1 MLLREMVCQPMMN
14 FFSIEPESYWS
25 VSFAAKISMG
35 ANGLINIGPTHFCFP
50 NPAIRHCGEAAF
62 LYRVKLRWTADRNE
76 MAWSEDNELRVWLE
90 GMRHRIRGIRAHVR
104 YIAVDAMIA
113 WFGVSD
119 T

>member
-1 MLLREMVCQPMMN
+1 MLLREMVCQPMKN

-25 VSFAAKISMG
+25 VSFAAKISKG
-35 ANGLINIGPTHFCFP
+35 ASGHKNFGPIQFCLP
-50 NPAIRHCGEAAF
+50 HLVIRHCGEAAF
-62 LYRVKLRWTADRNE
+62 LYRVKLRCTADRNE
-76 MAWSEDNELRVWLE
+76 MAWSKDNELRVWLE
-90 GMRHRIRGIRAHVR
+90 GMRHRIGGIRAHVR